1 MVDRL
6 IMDGATAR
14 HLLWQMRLM
23 RRFEDA
29 SAEQYSAGSIRG
41 FLHLYTGEEA
51 IAAGIMQGLQ
61 QSDIVISTYREH
73 GHALARGIAPSV
85 IMAEMFGTV
94 EGCSKGR
101 GGSMHLFDVQK
112 NFYGGNAIVAS
123 HLPLAVGIALAMRKR
138 GEHRVVCC
146 FFGDGAAAEGDFT
159 ESLNLAALWNV
170 PVLFVC
176 ENNLYAMGTALK
188 YSHAAIDLAAK
199 GAAQGV
205 ESMNVD
211 GMDLLAVIDA
221 MRHANA
227 VVRTAGK
234 PMLLVCNTYRFRAH
248 SMFDAELYRTRDEVE
263 QWKQR
268 DPIEAFA
275 VWAMNCDLLTESE
288 LAEINERVDAEIAEA
303 VAFAKDGH
311 LEPVTTLER
320 YTYAEGHHE

>member
-6 IMDGATAR
+6 IMDGDTAR
-14 HLLWQMRLM
+14 QLLWQMRRI
-23 RRFEDA
+23 RRFEAA

-41 FLHLYTGEEA
+41 FLHLYSGEEA
-51 IAAGIMQGLQ
+51 IAVGVMHGLQ
-61 QSDIVISTYREH
+61 EADYVISTYREH
-73 GHALARGIAPSV
+73 GHALARGIAPSA

-101 GGSMHLFDVQK
+101 GGSMHLFDVQR

-123 HLPLAVGIALAMRKR
+123 HLPLAVGMALAARKR
-138 GEHRVVCC
+138 GEQRVVCC
-146 FFGDGAAAEGDFT
+146 FFGDGAAAEGEFA

-188 YSHAAIDLAAK
+188 YSHAATDLSTK
-199 GAAQGV
+199 GSAQGV

-211 GMDLLAVIDA
+211 GMDLLAVINA
-221 MRHANA
+221 VRHADA

-234 PMLLVCNTYRFRAH
+234 PMLLVCNTYRYRPH
-248 SMFDAELYRTRDEVE
+248 SMFDAELYRTKDEVE
-263 QWKQR
+263 RWKQR

-275 VWAMNCDLLTESE
+275 SWAMDCDLLTESE
-288 LAEINERVDAEIAEA
+288 IADIDARVDVEIAEA

-311 LEPVTTLER
+311 LELLTTLER
-320 YTYAEGHHE
+320 YTYAEGNHE

>member
-6 IMDGATAR
+6 IMDGETAR
-14 HLLWQMRLM
+14 HLLWQMR
-23 RRFEDA
+23 RIRSFEAA

-41 FLHLYTGEEA
+41 FLHLYSGEEA
-51 IAAGIMQGLQ
+51 IAAGVMHGLQ
-61 QSDIVISTYREH
+61 ESDFVISTYREH
-73 GHALARGIAPSV
+73 GHALARSIAPSA

-101 GGSMHLFDVQK
+101 GGSMHLFDVQR

-123 HLPLAVGIALAMRKR
+123 HLPLAVGMALAMRKR
-138 GEHRVVCC
+138 GEHHMVCC
-146 FFGDGAAAEGDFT
+146 FFGDGAAAEGEFA

-188 YSHAAIDLAAK
+188 YSHAATDLVTK
-199 GAAQGV
+199 GTAQGV

-248 SMFDAELYRTRDEVE
+248 SMFDAELYRTKEEVE
-263 QWKQR
+263 QWRQR

-275 VWAMNCDLLTESE
+275 AWAMNCGLLTESNVD
-288 LAEINERVDAEIAEA
+288 EINARVDAEIDQA
-303 VAFAKDGH
+303 VAFAKGGH
-311 LEPVTTLER
+311 LESVTTLER